1 MYDSTAQRVYLK
13 ISASNFKR
21 SEIMPVC
28 AASNARPRI
37 RLITHGERILPGIC
51 SDRSIR
57 YTWTPAIER
66 TNKTINSLLSLKYYH
81 SHVGCTWNHNIF
93 VFFFRTYLFHNLTV
107 STVATEAQT
116 AAYSNYLPAI
126 VCDAEFALVW
136 HSFFFFFFVI
146 RSGKFNQNQS
156 STLKIWTEQGVACLL
171 SVWWPISLWFDF
183 ECRFRLYILY
193 RKMAVGVCGRNHA
206 CNTDA
211 VFLGLC
217 AREDGLTRTYTT
229 RLLILVYSAVYTQM
243 SWKYCLIDT
252 FWGVR
257 RSWETHMSD

>member
-136 HSFFFFFFVI
+136 HSFFVFFCYSQRKI
-146 RSGKFNQNQS
+146 QSKPKFDVKNLN
-156 STLKIWTEQGVACLL
+156 WARCRL
-171 SVWWPISLWFDF
+171 SVVCCLFDG
-183 ECRFRLYILY
+183 RFRY
-193 RKMAVGVCGRNHA
+193 
-206 CNTDA
+206 D
-211 VFLGLC
+211 
-217 AREDGLTRTYTT
+217 
-229 RLLILVYSAVYTQM
+229 LILNVGFGYIFCTVKWRLAFAVATM
-243 SWKYCLIDT
+243 HATLMR
-252 FWGVR
+252 FF
-257 RSWETHMSD
+257 